1 MGVVYLTA
9 RSLKGWTGDLDFWRI
24 EDGTITGE
32 TTPGHMVK
40 HNTFLIWEG
49 GETKGDFELTAEF
62 KLIGGNSGIQYRSF
76 EVPGSKWVVAGYQ
89 ADMDGDDHY
98 TGIIYGE
105 RFRGILCPRG
115 DKTVIENNHKPKIVG
130 KVGDPHEIAS
140 HIKHQDWNT
149 YHITCHGYH
158 MEQRINDVVTAECD
172 DEDTT
177 MRRSTGII
185 ALQLHAGYVMKVQ
198 YKNIKIRRSRRNSLS
213 APMNRPRRARR
224 KSCSLPGIRAMA
236 LVSTNTAPAAYSW
249 PTTSTKTCRRFMRSW
264 SKTAFRRI
272 RTFSTMP
279 TASSSLP
286 TAAPGIR

>member
-1 MGVVYLTA
+1 MQRLEVWR
-9 RSLKGWTGDLDFWRI
+9 RSMRACLFLLAAASLAAFGLSGRAAADEGGWVSLFDGSTLNNWTGNLDFWRI

-40 HNTFLIWEG
+40 GNTFLIWEG

-62 KLIGGNSGIQYRSF
+62 KLVGGNSGIQYRSF

-115 DKTVIENNHKPKIVG
+115 AKTVIENNHKPKIVG

-149 YHITCHGYH
+149 Y
-158 MEQRINDVVTAECD
+158 
-172 DEDTT
+172 
-177 MRRSTGII
+177 
-185 ALQLHAGYVMKVQ
+185 
-198 YKNIKIRRSRRNSLS
+198 
-213 APMNRPRRARR
+213 
-224 KSCSLPGIRAMA
+224 
-236 LVSTNTAPAAYSW
+236 
-249 PTTSTKTCRRFMRSW
+249 
-264 SKTAFRRI
+264 
-272 RTFSTMP
+272 
-279 TASSSLP
+279 
-286 TAAPGIR
+286 